1 MKSLHIPFGF
11 YPGPVGGTEVY
22 VESLAQHL
30 QQLGDEVVI
39 AAPAEQDAAYRHGT
53 LPVRRYAASPVATDP
68 EQIYGFGSPDAAQSF
83 ARVLDDEQPDIVHL
97 HALTRHVSV
106 LLIREAKRRD
116 ITTVFTYH
124 TPTVSCPRGTLLRW
138 GHTVCDGRLNIQRC
152 AACALHKQGVNKG
165 AALVSSRVPARVG
178 QWIGAQGLSG
188 GAWTALRMTALL
200 SLRFEALRALLDEV
214 DHIVVLCQ
222 WTKALLTRNNVP
234 QAKITHSPHGLVDV
248 PDTPG
253 PPMPKA
259 LSADSPLRI
268 VYLGRLD
275 PTKGVDVLIKA
286 ARAIPTA
293 PIKLDLF
300 GIVHIGQ
307 EHYKQRLAD
316 LTAGDPR
323 IRFHNPVSYEE
334 IIPLLKRYHVLA
346 VPSQW
351 LETGPLVV
359 LEAFAAKIP
368 VIGSDLGGIAE
379 LISHE
384 TDGILVPPNPLEG
397 WTRAIQRLLDEPSLL
412 SSLQSGI
419 TPPRSMHDVA
429 LDMQRVYSGAVG

>member
-1 MKSLHIPFGF
+1 MKSLHVPFGF

-22 VESLAQHL
+22 VESLTQHL
-30 QQLGDEVVI
+30 QKLGDEVVI
-39 AAPAEQDAAYRHGT
+39 AAPAEQDAAYKYGT

-68 EQIYGFGSPDAAQSF
+68 EQIYGLGSPDAAQSF
-83 ARVLDDEQPDIVHL
+83 SRVLDAEQPDILHL

-106 LLIREAKRRD
+106 LLIREAKRRG

-138 GHTVCDGRLNIQRC
+138 GDVVCDGHLEIRRC

-165 AALVSSRVPARVG
+165 AALVLSRVPTRVG
-178 QWIGAQGLSG
+178 QWIGAQRLSG

-200 SLRFEALRALLDEV
+200 DLRFEALRALLDEV

-222 WTKALLTRNNVP
+222 WTKALLARNNVP
-234 QAKITHSPHGLVDV
+234 QGKITYSPHGLMAVS
-248 PDTPG
+248 DTLG
-253 PPMPKA
+253 PQLPMA
-259 LSADSPLRI
+259 FSADSPLCI
-268 VYLGRLD
+268 TYLGRLD

-286 ARAIPTA
+286 VRKIPFA
-293 PIKLDLF
+293 PIKLDIF
-300 GIVHIGQ
+300 GVVHAGQ
-307 EHYKQRLAD
+307 ERYKQWLVD

-323 IRFHNPVSYEE
+323 IRFHNRVSYEE
-334 IIPLLKRYHVLA
+334 IIPLLKRYHILA

-359 LEAFAAKIP
+359 LEAFAARIP

-379 LISHE
+379 LVSHE
-384 TDGILVPPNPLEG
+384 INGLLVPPNRVEG
-397 WTRAIQRLLDEPSLL
+397 WTRAIQRLLDTPGLL
-412 SSLQSGI
+412 TRLQAGI

-429 LDMQRVYSGAVG
+429 LDMQRIYRQSLD